1 MNQPLKIFIIYA
13 RKDAEHLKE
22 LGKHLA
28 PLKRNASIALWHDR
42 EIAAGEDWE
51 KKIGDNLKSADI
63 IVMLISSDFLDSNY
77 IQDVEMVEAKARWKR
92 KEVDLVPVI
101 VRPCAFQRDAFI
113 NGLQL
118 LPADGKPIESSH
130 WKFKDEAYKDVA
142 DGLGNKINAILEQ
155 KQAIARETEG
165 KRQRAEAEALKL
177 AQQKQLDF
185 INQEVEKAVKIVLEK
200 KMAEFQKEI
209 DRQVA
214 ERFSKL
220 VEEQKS
226 EFDNTIQEFF
236 RKQEVL
242 WSEYIKRK
250 KISLIKSLGEIKIQ
264 ADTELKDEEINK
276 LVKITKRRIWLSV
289 RNTVILLIFSI
300 AFWFFGI
307 WGLVQVGVW
316 LDNSAMF
323 NWFASYMAFI
333 LGVCVMIWLF
343 AFFFPEVRDWLDE

>member
-1 MNQPLKIFIIYA
+1 M
-13 RKDAEHLKE
+13 
-22 LGKHLA
+22 GKHLA

-130 WKFKDEAYKDVA
+130 WKYPDEAYKDVA

-155 KQAIARETEG
+155 KQAIVRETEG

-185 INQEVEKAVKIVLEK
+185 INQEVEKAVKIVLK
-200 KMAEFQKEI
+200 KEFQHEI
-209 DRQVA
+209 ERQVA
-214 ERFSKL
+214 ERFSRL
-220 VEEQKS
+220 IEEQAKTIKLQN
-226 EFDNTIQEFF
+226 ENKTFEIEVAKIRVFDLVKEANRETLKKVFF
-236 RKQEVL
+236 NRTLVIL
-242 WSEYIKRK
+242 GIFC
-250 KISLIKSLGEIKIQ
+250 IVSLIWSLRYFVNDSE
-264 ADTELKDEEINK
+264 T
-276 LVKITKRRIWLSV
+276 
-289 RNTVILLIFSI
+289 NTYKFFGSIVGVVIGVAICFLILLLAASLAE
-300 AFWFFGI
+300 AFNI
-307 WGLVQVGVW
+307 HIEN
-316 LDNSAMF
+316 DRYF
-323 NWFASYMAFI
+323 NHNKKK
-333 LGVCVMIWLF
+333 L
-343 AFFFPEVRDWLDE
+343 